1 MPDLSVHPNQSIADE
16 LKNGCRTGFT
26 FIMRAL
32 KIFTI
37 LTNLISIKVHPKV
50 VKEKVDKEIAMG
62 RILVAGPSNKEPLG
76 NLRLSPIWN
85 VAKKD
90 GL

>member
-1 MPDLSVHPNQSIADE
+1 M
-16 LKNGCRTGFT
+16 
-26 FIMRAL
+26 
-32 KIFTI
+32 
-37 LTNLISIKVHPKV
+37 

-62 RILVAGPSNKEPLG
+62 RLLVAGPSNKEPLG

-90 GL
+90 GLWSITRLIVLFIVLTVL

>member
-1 MPDLSVHPNQSIADE
+1 M
-16 LKNGCRTGFT
+16 
-26 FIMRAL
+26 
-32 KIFTI
+32 
-37 LTNLISIKVHPKV
+37 

-90 GL
+90 GI

>member
-1 MPDLSVHPNQSIADE
+1 MDI
-16 LKNGCRTGFT
+16 
-26 FIMRAL
+26 
-32 KIFTI
+32 
-37 LTNLISIKVHPKV
+37 NLISIKVHPKV